1 MHKDDDSERLD
12 KKKKGREILKLRT
25 KELSLVDRPAVLETF
40 LMVKRLEQEEAMGA
54 FDSDQDDAGAVEV
67 GYQWIDIDLEKRLGS
82 DLLGALKPAT
92 EFLESV
98 EKGEREYAEH
108 DVFKAVTPELKTAIS
123 RVVAFLGKI
132 AAGKYP
138 YPKPAGKADEE
149 EEKTQKALGDVA
161 DWTETEEVSKAI
173 PDDLKKAI
181 ADVVSFLRKVSAG
194 GEMSEKKTQKSQGTD
209 SRPAQQ
215 QDTPDIGEVDV
226 EKQVETYLT
235 DLLKG
240 KRFTDAR
247 KEGIAT
253 MAKQAL
259 ALLSEVD
266 PESVRKI
273 ITEKVQALKGEI
285 KWPSGDDDEK
295 KPEDMKKNL
304 EEIVGKAL
312 EGFTEEIKK
321 MNSRVE
327 DIEKTRNPSQSGDS
341 DATDTTVTKNESIWD
356 GLGLP
361 L

>member
-1 MHKDDDSERLD
+1 MHKDDDLERLD
-12 KKKKGREILKLRT
+12 KNKKGREILKLRT

-54 FDSDQDDAGAVEV
+54 FDSDQDGTGIAVEV

-98 EKGEREYAEH
+98 EKGESEH
-108 DVFKAVTPELKTAIS
+108 EVFKAVTAELKAAIS

-132 AAGKYP
+132 AGGKYP
-138 YPKPAGKADEE
+138 YPKPAGKADGD
-149 EEKTQKALGDVA
+149 EEKTQKAITDVA
-161 DWTETEEVSKAI
+161 DWTDKEEVSKAI

-181 ADVVSFLRKVSAG
+181 ADVVSFLRKVAAG
-194 GEMSEKKTQKSQGTD
+194 GDMSEKKTQKSQGTD
-209 SRPAQQ
+209 SQTAQ
-215 QDTPDIGEVDV
+215 QDTTGEVDV

-235 DLLKG
+235 NLLKG

-247 KEGIAT
+247 KEGIST
-253 MAKQAL
+253 IVKQAL

-273 ITEKVQALKGEI
+273 ITEKVQALKGDI
-285 KWPSGDDDEK
+285 KWPKDDDDEKKK
-295 KPEDMKKNL
+295 KPEDMKKDM
-304 EEIVGKAL
+304 EEVVGKAL
-312 EGFTEEIKK
+312 EGITAEIKN

-327 DIEKTRNPSQSGDS
+327 SIEKTRNPSQSGDS
-341 DATDTTVTKNESIWD
+341 DATDTNVAKNEGFWD

-361 L
+361 S